1 MLVGYFDYL
10 IIGILVYINIR
21 IWNNYKAKIVG
32 RIGIALL
39 FGLFLPLI
47 SMIIELSIIAEWTDS
62 FEMVYT
68 YLKFPIYWL
77 IGILQLII
85 VIINLSVNNT
95 KKQKVKDSI

>member
-1 MLVGYFDYL
+1 
-10 IIGILVYINIR
+10 
-21 IWNNYKAKIVG
+21 
-32 RIGIALL
+32 
-39 FGLFLPLI
+39 
-47 SMIIELSIIAEWTDS
+47 MIIELSIIAEWTDS

-95 KKQKVKDSI
+95 NKQKVKDSI